1 MRDLFGTAPAPEKK
15 RTAPVNEGGRDM
27 PDDPNKGTP
36 TKAHILTPK
45 QIERRV
51 IAETELENLL
61 PWHFKKGDAYHLFSY
76 GRIDSIAYLRA
87 ILKQQPLEY
96 LVCQTFYLSTSHIE
110 QLKKWIDAGLI
121 GHLDFYVVEVF
132 KYKYIDT
139 YLALKDVVA
148 PTGGR
153 VGILRNH
160 AKIFTGFGE
169 RFDFVAE
176 GSANF
181 NINPRS
187 EQMCITIDTGLAR
200 FYKEEVFDKMKTINI
215 DKYDWQ
221 PYKLKR
227 DETI

>member
-1 MRDLFGTAPAPEKK
+1 MRDIFGTAPEPEKK
-15 RTAPVNEGGRDM
+15 RAAPQNEGGREM
-27 PDDPNKGTP
+27 IDDPNKDTP
-36 TKAHILTPK
+36 TKAHILRPK

-51 IAETELENLL
+51 IAELDLENLL
-61 PWHFKKGDAYHLFSY
+61 PWHFNPGDSYHLFSY

-110 QLKKWIDAGLI
+110 QLKNWIDAGLI
-121 GHLDFYVVEVF
+121 GHLDFYVGEVF

-139 YLALKDVVA
+139 YLALKEVVA

-181 NINPRS
+181 TVNPRS

-200 FYKEEVFDKMKTINI
+200 FYKEEVFDKMKIINT